1 MVHQDRIEERLS
13 VLIMDA
19 LDGEISRQDRRELE
33 ELLVDRPDMAREW
46 AMMQTIDTLF
56 RETPLLQPTT
66 DFAQRT
72 VARLPSRR
80 ARVWAVG
87 TLFLFILVSGALPL
101 AVVAWLGSNYG
112 AALSEPAVLGG
123 VGQVFGTIGALL
135 QVVTN
140 GLWRLLTAFGEQMVQ
155 NPVIWGWMA
164 VMIGMVLLWSGV
176 YGRLLRQPGR
186 AYISNR

>member
-46 AMMQTIDTLF
+46 AMMQTI
-56 RETPLLQPTT
+56 
-66 DFAQRT
+66 
-72 VARLPSRR
+72 
-80 ARVWAVG
+80 
-87 TLFLFILVSGALPL
+87 VSGALPL